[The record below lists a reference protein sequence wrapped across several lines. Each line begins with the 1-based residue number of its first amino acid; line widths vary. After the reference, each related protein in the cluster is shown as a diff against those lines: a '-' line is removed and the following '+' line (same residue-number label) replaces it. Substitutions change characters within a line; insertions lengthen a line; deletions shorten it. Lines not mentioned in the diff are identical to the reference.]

1 MCILCSI
8 GIKVI
13 AFSVSSRQLLLLK
26 GSSIWDA
33 LSQICVRCLRA
44 RPVNWDQG
52 KMLGL
57 DNFVKMSAF
66 SWVNEEG

>member
-1 MCILCSI
+1 MWVLCSVQ
-8 GIKVI
+8 IKVI

-33 LSQICVRCLRA
+33 VSDLCEMSKSWAHELGSRENA
-44 RPVNWDQG
+44 RTG
-52 KMLGL
+52 
-57 DNFVKMSAF
+57 FVEMSAF